1 VVTEVVVGCPS
12 TDVDDHTP
20 VPRDSGR
27 TNLVIEDYPV
37 RPQRWHARN
46 LPVCPFGSLR
56 AMVTEQTPER
66 IINYA
71 FLLGG
76 VTALIF
82 GAILL
87 IRQEAALGVV
97 ALLLGLWW
105 LIQGAFVLFSVL
117 IDRSDAVWKIIV
129 GVIGLTAGIVVLA
142 NPVQTGQ
149 FLGSALAIVLG
160 VTGILIAI
168 VAILGGFRGGG
179 FASLLFGVVSGSIGL
194 LLLLYPEG
202 SFTTMVTIV
211 GIILV
216 VQGIVAIFLAG
227 TSR

>member
-1 VVTEVVVGCPS
+1 
-12 TDVDDHTP
+12 
-20 VPRDSGR
+20 
-27 TNLVIEDYPV
+27 
-37 RPQRWHARN
+37 
-46 LPVCPFGSLR
+46 
-56 AMVTEQTPER
+56 MVTEQTPER

-194 LLLLYPEG
+194 LLLVYPEG